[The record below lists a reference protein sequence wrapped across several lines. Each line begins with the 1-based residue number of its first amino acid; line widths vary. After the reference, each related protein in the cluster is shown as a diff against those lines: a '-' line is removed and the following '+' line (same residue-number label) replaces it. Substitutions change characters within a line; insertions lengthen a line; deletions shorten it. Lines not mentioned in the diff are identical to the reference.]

1 MSSFLTLTQTIDLI
15 SVPFDL
21 GASRQGARSAPHM
34 ISSMLARKLNAQ
46 GLLFT
51 EQAIACPESLTT
63 QIHDLKLKYL
73 DEVVAVNEG
82 LASVAANSVRNGHF
96 PLVLGGDHSIAI
108 GSIAGI
114 ASHRPNL
121 GVIWFDAH
129 ADLNTNV
136 TTPSGN
142 IHGMS
147 LAASLGHGDRRLT
160 EIGGLV
166 GKIKPENVV
175 IIGARDLDP
184 GEKSFIRDQGIKCYT
199 MYDIDRKGMMTVI
212 QEAIGIVT
220 KGTDGVHLS
229 FDLDSLDPS
238 EAPGISTPVRGGVT
252 YREAHLAVELL
263 SEAGIVT
270 SADIVEL
277 NPRMDKNNK
286 TVTLAVELICSLF
299 GSRIL

>member
-184 GEKSFIRDQGIKCYT
+184 REKLYPRPRDQ
-199 MYDIDRKGMMTVI
+199 MLYDVRYRPQGHDDRHSRGDPHRH
-212 QEAIGIVT
+212 EGNRRR
-220 KGTDGVHLS
+220 S
-229 FDLDSLDPS
+229 FKL
-238 EAPGISTPVRGGVT
+238 
-252 YREAHLAVELL
+252 
-263 SEAGIVT
+263 
-270 SADIVEL
+270 
-277 NPRMDKNNK
+277 
-286 TVTLAVELICSLF
+286 
-299 GSRIL
+299 